1 MKLLKSPQLG
11 YYDQGIADAAHA
23 QMLPFWV
30 LSPEGLSRAYELARS
45 GTLASPVVGIYFIRF
60 ITNEGD
66 TLDIPLSGSPVSAAS
81 RISFEYSLN
90 DLVRNLGPEYDS

>member
-1 MKLLKSPQLG
+1 MRLRVVPQLG

-30 LSPEGLSRAYELARS
+30 QTPDQLSRAYELARS
-45 GTLASPVVGIYFIRF
+45 GTLASPVVEHYFIRF

-66 TLDIPLSGSPVSAAS
+66 KIDQVLGGGINAQS
-81 RISFEYSLN
+81 RISFEYALDSLVTN
-90 DLVRNLGPEYDS
+90 SGIEYDP